1 MSNVILEAM
10 ACGLPIVATDLIGNR
25 EVMGGDGQ
33 AGRLVPPGDPA
44 ALAEAVGMLLRTPTL
59 RDKLG
64 GAARAMVAE
73 RFDIQRVV
81 TQYLSLYAMLHS

>member
-1 MSNVILEAM
+1 
-10 ACGLPIVATDLIGNR
+10 
-25 EVMGGDGQ
+25 
-33 AGRLVPPGDPA
+33 
-44 ALAEAVGMLLRTPTL
+44 LAEAIGTLLRTPTL

-81 TQYLSLYAMLHS
+81 TQYVSFYTMLHS